1 MAKVINFKKE
11 MKKIKEQ
18 REIDMQ
24 REMVDC
30 MRELESDSDYDPSE
44 ALQNLIAEED
54 PKLASL
60 IEDYATVSPQA
71 DLGRRRL
78 CGEPIEGTEFEKIR
92 DRKAILE
99 LYQTVCP
106 LSERQDR

>member
-1 MAKVINFKKE
+1 MAKVINFQNE
-11 MKKIKEQ
+11 IKKIKEQ
-18 REIDMQ
+18 RDVDMQ
-24 REMVDC
+24 REMVDR
-30 MRELESDSDYDPSE
+30 MRELESDPDYNPSE
-44 ALQNLIAEED
+44 ALQDMIVEED

-78 CGEPIEGTEFEKIR
+78 CGEPIDGTEFEKIR

-99 LYQTVCP
+99 EAKVAWKIRKKL
-106 LSERQDR
+106 

>member
-1 MAKVINFKKE
+1 MAKVINFQNE

-18 REIDMQ
+18 RDVDMQ
-24 REMVDC
+24 REMVDR
-30 MRELESDSDYDPSE
+30 MRELESDPDYDPSE
-44 ALQNLIAEED
+44 ALQDMIAKED

-78 CGEPIEGTEFEKIR
+78 CGEPIDGTEFEKIR
-92 DRKAILE
+92 DQKAILE
-99 LYQTVCP
+99 EAKVAWKIRKKL
-106 LSERQDR
+106 

>member
-1 MAKVINFKKE
+1 MAKVINFQNE
-11 MKKIKEQ
+11 IKKITEQ

-24 REMVDC
+24 REMVNR
-30 MRELESDSDYDPSE
+30 MRELESDPDYDPSK
-44 ALQNLIAEED
+44 ALQDMIAEED

-78 CGEPIEGTEFEKIR
+78 CGEPIDGTEFEKIR

-99 LYQTVCP
+99 EAKVAWKI
-106 LSERQDR
+106 RKKI